1 MPNVGAM
8 AENRVADRTADA
20 AVGATGVLLAAFL
33 VFYLGHWGS
42 EEERRFLTNLVH
54 IPIALT
60 YTLLGLSIVLRGR
73 QTAGMS
79 RAWGFITAAFF
90 CRLIAQISW
99 FIEDSILREARFPA
113 FADHWFIAFVPF
125 MFVGLLMM
133 PADRRS
139 RIDRIKLTLDA
150 LIVAV
155 GTFIVLWY
163 LLLGPLVVNDGVP
176 LYQSVYSAALPVGD
190 LLLVLALAMLLMR
203 RSGVVDQALTMLVAA
218 VTLFVIADIAYG
230 YIQMHSGFSGG
241 RWPDLF
247 WLGGGYLLV
256 LAAHRTYRLNYNPP
270 DPAKRRA
277 TVNWLPYGAIALAYG
292 VLGYMAREQGIY
304 PLGGMIL
311 GAILLTALVI
321 TRQMYVLR
329 ENHDL
334 AVTDPLT
341 GLANRTRIN
350 DRVADL
356 TAAPV
361 RPGRLSAVLLIDLDR
376 FKPINDTYGHEA
388 GDAVLQAAG
397 VALRSVIRGGDT
409 AGRLGGDEFAVIL
422 RDLPDVVAAE
432 RVAQRL
438 VEALRTPVVL
448 GDLVL
453 SVEASI
459 GVAVLGPDSS
469 EVDGDHLLR
478 QADLA
483 MYAAKRS
490 GRSRYQL
497 YTPDLDAGTRDA
509 RLRQAIADD
518 ELVLHYQPAVSLHGR
533 PEILGVEALV
543 RWNHPERGLLMP
555 GAFIELAE
563 ETGAVV
569 PLGQWVLREACRQ
582 VAEWR
587 STVAGAEQ
595 VMLSVNLSPLQVK
608 QADLVDV
615 VTGILADTGFAADH
629 LVLEITESVVLE
641 PDEATIARLQ
651 ALRDMGI
658 QLAVDDFGTGYSAL
672 SYLQQLPVT
681 ILKIDRS
688 YIRDVV
694 DDQRAWRIADAIV
707 RLGLAFDLHV
717 VAEGIET
724 AEQARTLAEMGCGIG
739 QGYHFHRPM
748 PPSQAAEALSVT
760 TTARR

>member
-1 MPNVGAM
+1 M
-8 AENRVADRTADA
+8 AENRVADKVADA
-20 AVGATGVLLAAFL
+20 AAVGTGLLLTAFL
-33 VFYLGHWGS
+33 VFYLGRWGS
-42 EEERRFLTNLVH
+42 GEQRQFLTNMVH
-54 IPIALT
+54 IPIAMT
-60 YTLLGLSIVLRGR
+60 YTLLGLCIVLRGKR
-73 QTAGMS
+73 TPHVR

-90 CRLIAQISW
+90 CRLVAQISW
-99 FIEDSILREARFPA
+99 FIEDSLLGDPRFPA

-139 RIDRIKLTLDA
+139 RIDRIKLSLDA

-155 GTFIVLWY
+155 GAFIVLWY
-163 LLLGPLVVNDGVP
+163 LLLGPLVVNHGVP
-176 LYQSVYSAALPVGD
+176 LYQSIYSAALPVGD
-190 LLLVLALAMLLMR
+190 LLLVLALAMLLLR
-203 RSGVVDQALTMLVAA
+203 RSGGIDHALGLLVAA
-218 VTLFVIADIAYG
+218 VALFVVADIAYG
-230 YIQMHSGFSGG
+230 YLQMHVGYSGG
-241 RWPDLF
+241 TWPDLF
-247 WLGGGYLLV
+247 WLGGGFLLV
-256 LAAHRTYRLNYNPP
+256 LATHRTYRQTYNPP
-270 DPAKRRA
+270 DPTSRRA

-304 PLGGMIL
+304 PLGGMII
-311 GAILLTALVI
+311 GAILLTGLVI
-321 TRQMYVLR
+321 ARQMYVLR

-356 TAAPV
+356 TAQPPRA
-361 RPGRLSAVLLIDLDR
+361 GRCAAVMLIDLDR

-397 VALRSVIRGGDT
+397 VALRSVIRTGDT

-422 RDLPDVVAAE
+422 RDLPDVNAAE

-459 GVAVLGPDSS
+459 GVAIL
-469 EVDGDHLLR
+469 DGGSTTADADHLLR

-497 YTPDLDAGTRDA
+497 YDPELDAGTRDL

-518 ELVLHYQPAVSLHGR
+518 ELMLHYQPAVRLDG
-533 PEILGVEALV
+533 PPDILGVEALV
-543 RWNHPERGLLMP
+543 RWNHPEQGLLMP
-555 GAFIELAE
+555 GAFIDLAE
-563 ETGAVV
+563 ETGAIV

-582 VAEWR
+582 AAEW
-587 STVAGAEQ
+587 Q
-595 VMLSVNLSPLQVK
+595 VMLSVNLSPQQVK

-615 VTGILADTGFAADH
+615 VTAVLAETGYPADH

-641 PDEATIARLQ
+641 PDAATIARLQ

-658 QLAVDDFGTGYSAL
+658 RLAVDDFGTGYSAL

-688 YIRDVV
+688 YITDVV
-694 DDQRAWRIADAIV
+694 DDPRAWRIADAIV
-707 RLGLAFDLHV
+707 RLGLAFDLDV
-717 VAEGIET
+717 VAEGIES
-724 AEQARTLAEMGCGIG
+724 AAQARTLAEMGCRIG
-739 QGYHFHRPM
+739 QGYHFHRPL
-748 PPSQAAEALSVT
+748 PPAEAAAVIRAAAGAAPGIRTSSSP
-760 TTARR
+760 R